1 MNVLPI
7 DSAERK
13 DIPIVTGLLD
23 YFPAALAEV
32 AKVSR
37 YGNDK
42 HNPGEPLHWS
52 RDKSNDHIDCA
63 GRHILERGTR
73 DKDGQ
78 RHLALAA
85 WRVLAALQLECE
97 ADGSPVARG
106 AKESITKKGLRPA
119 DPSVTIGMESIDLT
133 Q

>member
-106 AKESITKKGLRPA
+106 AKTKKGLRPA